1 MTTFQKFIHDWRLRN
16 MQTVLTLPT
25 IHLNGTS
32 ADDLLEQQCNA
43 ASAIREAITAVA
55 NAGPNGRDYYPQGPQ
70 AFTLATEQHRARLQK
85 LQDVLTELE
94 QLAEYIADE
103 QMKRERR

>member
-1 MTTFQKFIHDWRLRN
+1 

-70 AFTLATEQHRARLQK
+70 VLAVAMQQHCARLQK

-94 QLAEYIADE
+94 QIAEYVADQQTRRE
-103 QMKRERR
+103 KR